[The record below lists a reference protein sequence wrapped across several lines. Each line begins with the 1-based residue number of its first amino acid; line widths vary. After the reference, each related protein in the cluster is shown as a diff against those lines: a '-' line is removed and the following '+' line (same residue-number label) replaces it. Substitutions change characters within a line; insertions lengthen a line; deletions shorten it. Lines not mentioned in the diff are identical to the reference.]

1 MALARLAGDG
11 LARRWGSGRLLS
23 AGMGLVTAAL
33 AATLL
38 IGEPA
43 VAVVGFALIGVG
55 IANAVPLLF
64 SAAGRVAAVRAV
76 AGCRVHRRL
85 HRLHHRTAADRR
97 ARRRDLPARGARR
110 PVRLGLAVTLLGSRA
125 ADAEAAGRRAAATA
139 AA

>member
-55 IANAVPLLF
+55 IANARP
-64 SAAGRVAAVRAV
+64 AAVQRRRARPAVRAV
-76 AGCRVHRRL
+76 AGCRVHASA
-85 HRLHHRTAADRR
+85 TPASSSDRR
-97 ARRRDLPARGARR
+97 
-110 PVRLGLAVTLLGSRA
+110 
-125 ADAEAAGRRAAATA
+125 
-139 AA
+139 